1 MKKLYIF
8 LLIVLIAGIGIAYAG
23 YHWIYG
29 INTNHTEVQDL
40 YIPTGSTYDELLEII
55 DATRILKN
63 RKSFDAVAKLMKYD
77 QKPIAGHY
85 ILPTNQSNR
94 ALVTMLRSGKQVPVN
109 VTISAARKLEDIA
122 GVVSTMIE
130 ADSSSIH
137 QAMLDP
143 SLLSRRGIESP
154 AAISLY
160 IPNTYE
166 FFWDSD
172 ASDFI
177 ARMEKEYD
185 RFWNETR
192 NKRAEALNMSRAEV
206 ATLASIVEKE
216 SNLKSERPTIAG
228 VYHNRLKRGI
238 PLQADP
244 TAVFGLGDFT
254 IRRVLYEHLDIDTP
268 YNTHIHKGLPP
279 GPICMPS
286 ISSLEA
292 VLNPEK
298 HDYIFFCAK
307 PGYNNG
313 HLFAVTNAQHER
325 NARVYHRWLNSEGI
339 K

>member
-1 MKKLYIF
+1 
-8 LLIVLIAGIGIAYAG
+8 
-23 YHWIYG
+23 
-29 INTNHTEVQDL
+29 
-40 YIPTGSTYDELLEII
+40 
-55 DATRILKN
+55 
-63 RKSFDAVAKLMKYD
+63 
-77 QKPIAGHY
+77 
-85 ILPTNQSNR
+85 
-94 ALVTMLRSGKQVPVN
+94 
-109 VTISAARKLEDIA
+109 
-122 GVVSTMIE
+122 MIE
-130 ADSSSIH
+130 ADSNAIH
-137 QAMLDP
+137 KAMIDQT
-143 SLLSRRGIESP
+143 LLSRRGIEAP

-172 ASDFI
+172 ALDFI
-177 ARMEKEYD
+177 SRMEKEYD
-185 RFWNETR
+185 RFWNESR
-192 NKRAEALNMSRAEV
+192 SQQAELLDMSRAEV

-228 VYHNRLKRGI
+228 VYHNRLRAGI

-254 IRRVLYEHLDIDTP
+254 IRRVLYKHLDVDTP
-268 YNTHIHKGLPP
+268 YNTHMHKGLPP

-292 VLNPEK
+292 VLTPED